1 MTFFRLYTVKIF
13 QEKINVLS
21 HQRHFLREKNKN
33 NTDQLQEI
41 RLIQTEIHVLEVEDI
56 RMIKFHKRICI
67 KMEFIIQLLMIR
79 KINIHS
85 LIFSYL
91 V

>member
-1 MTFFRLYTVKIF
+1 MTFLRLYTVKII
-13 QEKINVLS
+13 QEKIIVLS
-21 HQRHFLREKNKN
+21 HQLHFSREKNKN

-56 RMIKFHKRICI
+56 RMIKYHKRICI

-85 LIFSYL
+85 LIFSHL

>member
-1 MTFFRLYTVKIF
+1 MTFLRLYTVKII
-13 QEKINVLS
+13 QEKIIVLN
-21 HQRHFLREKNKN
+21 HQLHFSREKNKN

-56 RMIKFHKRICI
+56 RMIKYRKRICI